1 MTREA
6 KWRTEWEALRA
17 ERALA
22 RRRWRSAADGL
33 AARARDPL
41 GLAGLVGGHPIA
53 SAGIGAALGALLLRL
68 FLRGRARRKEGR
80 EHGSARPQS
89 SWTTTLRDAL
99 LRVALPWL
107 VRYVKE
113 QFGRDADPAPAPKSP
128 GLQPAA
134 AEASARQ

>member
-1 MTREA
+1 MPTPA
-6 KWRTEWEALRA
+6 F
-17 ERALA
+17 
-22 RRRWRSAADGL
+22 RRK
-33 AARARDPL
+33 
-41 GLAGLVGGHPIA
+41 
-53 SAGIGAALGALLLRL
+53 LLR
-68 FLRGRARRKEGR
+68 G
-80 EHGSARPQS
+80 
-89 SWTTTLRDAL
+89 